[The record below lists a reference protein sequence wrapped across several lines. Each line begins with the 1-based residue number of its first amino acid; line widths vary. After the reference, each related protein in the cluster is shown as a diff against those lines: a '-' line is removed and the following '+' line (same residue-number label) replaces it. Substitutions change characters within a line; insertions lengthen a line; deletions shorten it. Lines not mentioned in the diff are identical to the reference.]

1 MVSQIKAQMKFDM
14 NYADFFTK
22 GSTATLTNSVASF
35 LGISADRIRI
45 VSVRAGSAIVDISI
59 LPDPTKSASATVDS
73 TTADL
78 NKIKAA
84 LDTGMSGGSLNLASI
99 APVLDYTSTVHVVVP
114 VVPVI
119 PTSGEP

>member
-1 MVSQIKAQMKFDM
+1 M

-73 TTADL
+73 TTAVK
-78 NKIKAA
+78 NISKI
-84 LDTGMSGGSLNLASI
+84 SI
-99 APVLDYTSTVHVVVP
+99 
-114 VVPVI
+114 I
-119 PTSGEP
+119 